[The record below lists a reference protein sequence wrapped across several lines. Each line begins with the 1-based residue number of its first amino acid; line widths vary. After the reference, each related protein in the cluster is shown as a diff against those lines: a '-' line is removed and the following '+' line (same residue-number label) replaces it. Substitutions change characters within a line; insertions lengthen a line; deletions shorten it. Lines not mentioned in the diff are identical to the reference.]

1 MKRALS
7 IILAVIMSLSLCCV
21 AFAADAQEKPFENSE
36 FFTYGDYTLHYRVFE
51 PQGEIKNQIIL
62 IHGFGLSGVSFEGVC
77 AEYVKE
83 GYRVVLADMPNFG
96 YSSRETATTNLMDR
110 EELTYL
116 LMTSL
121 NDSSWIVGGHSM
133 GGGIAMNIATDH
145 PELVKGLVLFAPQT
159 SAQMAPPMDRIMRSS
174 PIRTAFELIIRYGT
188 RINLV
193 MKMMV
198 EMSFSDGDYAN
209 TYDLSRIQAP
219 LQIKGTGAGLAIM
232 ASHARSTDHEK
243 LSQLE
248 IPCVIIT
255 CDNDKVAQADNL
267 NTTIE
272 NAPEGVVVTQFNEG
286 GHMMM
291 EYSPV
296 MAAQATL
303 PTMNNCDFVSLF

>member
-1 MKRALS
+1 MKKILS
-7 IILAVIMSLSLCCV
+7 ITIAFILALGCCV
-21 AFAADAQEKPFENSE
+21 FAFAADTQEKPFDNSE

-51 PQGEIKNQIIL
+51 PQGEVRNQIIL

-96 YSSRETATTNLMDR
+96 YSSRETKDTTLMDR
-110 EELTYL
+110 ETLTYY
-116 LMTSL
+116 LMKSI

-145 PELVKGLVLFAPQT
+145 PEAVEGLVLFAPQT
-159 SAQMAPPMDRIMRSS
+159 SAQMASPMDKIMRSG
-174 PIRTAFELIIRYGT
+174 PVRGAFEIIIRYGVK
-188 RINLV
+188 IDLI

-198 EMSFSDGDYAN
+198 EMSFSDAEYAK
-209 TYDLSRIQAP
+209 TYDLSRISDP
-219 LQIKGTGAGLAIM
+219 LKTKGTGAGLAIM
-232 ASHARSTDHEK
+232 ASHARGTDHEK
-243 LSQLE
+243 LSQLD

-255 CDNDKVAQADNL
+255 SSTDKVAQATNL
-267 NTTIE
+267 NKTID
-272 NAPEGVVVTQFNEG
+272 NAPQNTTVINFEEG

-296 MAAQATL
+296 QAAQETL
-303 PTMNNCDFVSLF
+303 PVMEMCDFIA